1 METCKYGLGASTRK
15 PPTARWVWRWVLS
28 PHNEEQD
35 VKNILVLRNAF
46 EKTRKQIKTNT
57 LSINALY
64 NNLSF
69 PMFTKLTLK
78 KT

>member
-46 EKTRKQIKTNT
+46 EKTRKQMKANA
-57 LSINALY
+57 LSINVLSD
-64 NNLSF
+64 NLNF
-69 PMFTKLTLK
+69 PMFPKLTLK